1 VKRNTGRRL
10 QLAPI
15 AIGAL
20 LVLAQAA
27 CTDDSATGAAGRLP
41 IPTPVGG
48 VIRQDCETIAP
59 SDYFLSDD
67 EENWFTQN
75 CNRLDCAAIRGTE
88 YRSPEERAW
97 YLENCR

>member
-1 VKRNTGRRL
+1 VKRNSGWRL
-10 QLAPI
+10 RLALIPF
-15 AIGAL
+15 GAL

-27 CTDDSATGAAGRLP
+27 CNDGSATAGRLP
-41 IPTPVGG
+41 IPTPVGA
-48 VIRQDCETIAP
+48 VIRQDCETIAR

-88 YRSPEERAW
+88 YRSAEERAW
-97 YLENCR
+97 YLGNCR